1 MTKKKFFRLLIGFF
15 IVQAILAIGINYKL
29 VIGIDPETGFF
40 IRNEE
45 HEMLIQE
52 RITEEFQPDEYRIEK
67 GKPLTI
73 YGSERLYKFFGII
86 SRNPNKALYAFSL
99 IRMIIIVDLVL
110 LFFVYLTRKRMSL
123 IPSKIQLVFEMMY
136 SFFEDLTRE
145 TLGKDKLHFTSY
157 VLTIFL
163 FIWTCNMIGVVPFP
177 GFMEPNSN
185 INTPFGMGIMALI
198 VVHFMSIKHK
208 GIFKYLKGYAEPFI
222 PLAPINF
229 VGEMSKGISISFRLF
244 GNVLGGAIILLVISS
259 LVRFIILPV
268 GLNMFFGLFIGT
280 LQAFVFT
287 MLAMSYIAV
296 EIFD

>member
-1 MTKKKFFRLLIGFF
+1 MSKKTFLRMLIGFI
-15 IVQAILAIGINYKL
+15 IVQAVLSIW
-29 VIGIDPETGFF
+29 IDYTLEVGFDEGSF
-40 IRNEE
+40 VFRNVEYP
-45 HEMLIQE
+45 MTIQE

-73 YGSERLYKFFGII
+73 YGSERLYKFFGFI
-86 SRNPNKALYAFSL
+86 SRNPNKAIYAFQL
-99 IRMIIIVDLVL
+99 IRMIIIVDILLLVI
-110 LFFVYLTRKRMSL
+110 VYLTKKKMSM
-123 IPSKIQLVFEMMY
+123 IPTKVQLVFEMMY
-136 SFFEDLTRE
+136 TFFEDLTRE
-145 TLGKDKLHFTSY
+145 TLGKDKLHFTGY

-163 FIWTCNMIGVVPFP
+163 FIWTCNMIGIIPFP

-185 INTPFGMGIMALI
+185 INAPFGMGIMAVL
-198 VVHFMSIKHK
+198 VVHYMSIKHK
-208 GIFKYLKGYAEPFI
+208 GFLKYLKGYTEPFF

-229 VGEMSKGISISFRLF
+229 VGEFSKGISISFRLF